1 MEVDT
6 VPADAGDPLNPQHES
21 YNEES
26 NGVSKSEKQT
36 RTRLSDQ
43 EKSQLLEDERVKLL
57 DQKNLPQNEK
67 RQIMDQLKVW
77 NYILTEVFI
86 FIRTLYESTTY
97 QSKPWFLEFF
107 RNFFES
113 LDDYVVF
120 GISYITNAQLNIFQP
135 DAANAL
141 YQRLTFAIKNGTGQ
155 NA

>member
-1 MEVDT
+1 MASGIQELVSSTKFRNITMEVDT

-57 DQKNLPQNEK
+57 DHKNLPQNEK

-77 NYILTEVFI
+77 NY
-86 FIRTLYESTTY
+86 
-97 QSKPWFLEFF
+97 
-107 RNFFES
+107 
-113 LDDYVVF
+113 
-120 GISYITNAQLNIFQP
+120 
-135 DAANAL
+135 
-141 YQRLTFAIKNGTGQ
+141 
-155 NA
+155 